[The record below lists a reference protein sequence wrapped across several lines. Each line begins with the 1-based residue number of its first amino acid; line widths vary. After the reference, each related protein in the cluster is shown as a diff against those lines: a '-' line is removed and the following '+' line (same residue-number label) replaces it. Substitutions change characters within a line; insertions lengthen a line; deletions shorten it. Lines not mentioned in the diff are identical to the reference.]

1 MEDVIK
7 VASYVCLRY
16 EKEYG
21 ERIDE
26 MKLHKLLYLIQRES
40 IIQTGEPM
48 FPDRFQAW
56 RFGPVMVEVRNLYKV
71 DGLKTSLDEAAV
83 EKYKDIFDKVFETF
97 SGKDS
102 WTLSCLT
109 HCEYSYKKARGEKL
123 KKYDDCS
130 EYIDTEDIRVDAEH
144 VRMRRYLHDKMVEAR
159 LI

>member
-48 FPDRFQAW
+48 FAERFQAW
-56 RFGPVMVEVRNLYKV
+56 RFGPVMVEVRSLYRV
-71 DGLKTSLDEAAV
+71 DCLKSPLDDAAV
-83 EKYKDIFDKVFETF
+83 QKHKEVFDKVFQSF
-97 SGKDS
+97 ASKDS
-102 WTLSCLT
+102 WSLSCLT
-109 HCEYSYKKARGEKL
+109 HCEFSYKKARGVKL

-130 EYIDTEDIRVDAEH
+130 EYIDTEDIRVDADR
-144 VRMRRYLHDKMVEAR
+144 VRMRRLLHDKMVQAR
-159 LI
+159 IV

>member
-7 VASYVCLRY
+7 IASYVCLRY

-21 ERIDE
+21 KRIDE

-48 FPDRFQAW
+48 FKERFQAW
-56 RFGPVMVEVRNLYKV
+56 KYGPVMVEVRQAYKE
-71 DGLKTSLDEAAV
+71 GCLDTPPDTAV
-83 EKYKDIFDKVFETF
+83 TEKYKEVFDKVFEMY

-102 WTLSCLT
+102 WSLSCLT

-130 EYIDTEDIRVDAEH
+130 EYIDVDDIRKDAGR
-144 VRMRRYLHDKMVEAR
+144 VIVRRYVYDSMAQAK